1 MVCEAWGAVPE
12 GDDQAVSKVF
22 VVISETMPVNGTYPA
37 SALEGLYT
45 DEDSAWSHL
54 YTIAVGDGNEDSFAD
69 SDTVYYAKHDPEKYE
84 YIEYRIEEHEV
95 KA

>member
-1 MVCEAWGAVPE
+1 MVCEAWGAVPK

-37 SALEGLYT
+37 SGNDSFWVDEYGAWTRLAAIAYADGMELEGG
-45 DEDSAWSHL
+45 E
-54 YTIAVGDGNEDSFAD
+54 
-69 SDTVYYAKHDPEKYE
+69 TVYYSTRDPEKFE

-95 KA
+95 KV